1 MNSRLDELQAA
12 ILRVKLAK
20 LDAGNTARRSI
31 AAAYTAAM
39 NRAVMVPPVDIPGT
53 TPVAHLYVA
62 ECLRDRD
69 GIVKKLAQAGIA
81 TAIHYPLPVHI
92 QPAYKGRC
100 RGSGNLPVTESL
112 AGRILSLP
120 IYPELEKEQVERI
133 CSALRFL

>member
-1 MNSRLDELQAA
+1 
-12 ILRVKLAK
+12 
-20 LDAGNTARRSI
+20 
-31 AAAYTAAM
+31 M